1 MPIYDYRC
9 ASCGKRFAT
18 FFRSFSDVPPSVACQ
33 HCRSTDVARMAP
45 RVAQMTSE
53 DERLDKLSDPS
64 SIGDVDEND
73 PASVARWAKKLAR
86 DMGEDLGDEFDDA
99 MDDLAAGGMP
109 GEPGGEGEPDPLP
122 YDGGSAADNDD

>member
-9 ASCGKRFAT
+9 ASCRKRFAV
-18 FFRSFSDVPPSVACQ
+18 FFRSFSDVGEVKCQ
-33 HCRSTDVARMAP
+33 HCGSADVGRLAP

-53 DERLDKLSDPS
+53 DARLDKLSDPS

-86 DMGEDLGDEFDDA
+86 NMGEDLGDEFDDA
-99 MDDLAAGGMP
+99 MDELAAGGMP
-109 GEPGGEGEPDPLP
+109 GEGEPDPVP
-122 YDGGSAADNDD
+122 YDGGASGSDE